1 MCVVKTAFL
10 FTFLQSFQIVWWI
23 RYLNWFRPPHAG
35 QPRQKEERRP
45 KYGLSQYTHIWAG
58 LQPLCP
64 DTNTE
69 KNETQ
74 GNLPG
79 TSPSPLLTGHPISN
93 IDFWTEMSRLHISF
107 FSVNL
112 YFNWKGFRLFQV
124 EKGFLWWLNHC
135 IPPVIVFICV
145 SWVSH
150 LMWWCY
156 DQLRLVVTLSA
167 TWSLSAQRGV
177 SCIKLSSVTDLSSR
191 VRPNNSSELI
201 RHERNVRW
209 AFLVSQVNFAQLCRF
224 KHLRVAQLETICVRK
239 NVAQIF
245 AVL

>member
-64 DTNTE
+64 DTNTGE
-69 KNETQ
+69 NETK

-112 YFNWKGFRLFQV
+112 YFNWKGFRPISGGEGVFVMIKSLHSSSNCVHLCLLSFSPDV
-124 EKGFLWWLNHC
+124 MMLWSIEIGC
-135 IPPVIVFICV
+135 
-145 SWVSH
+145 
-150 LMWWCY
+150 
-156 DQLRLVVTLSA
+156 D
-167 TWSLSAQRGV
+167 SLSY
-177 SCIKLSSVTDLSSR
+177 
-191 VRPNNSSELI
+191 
-201 RHERNVRW
+201 
-209 AFLVSQVNFAQLCRF
+209 LVSLCTAGGVMY
-224 KHLRVAQLETICVRK
+224 KIIICYWSVIPC
-239 NVAQIF
+239 QTQ
-245 AVL
+245 